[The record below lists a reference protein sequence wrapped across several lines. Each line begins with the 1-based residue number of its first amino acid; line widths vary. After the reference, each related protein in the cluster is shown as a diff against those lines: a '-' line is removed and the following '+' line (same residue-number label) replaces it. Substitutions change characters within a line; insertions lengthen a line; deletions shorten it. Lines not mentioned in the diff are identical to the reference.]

1 MKAFAA
7 ATAVAVTLVAAGAA
21 SAQDVRVA
29 YGDLDLASPAG
40 AQQFDR
46 RVNRAVRIACQG
58 GSLRETAQC
67 AATLRAEIQSL
78 LPSVRREEYTRAR
91 AIRQMAMIPVHY
103 G

>member
-7 ATAVAVTLVAAGAA
+7 ATAIAVTLATAGAA
-21 SAQDVRVA
+21 SAQDLRIA
-29 YGDLDLASPAG
+29 YGDLDLSTASG

-46 RVNRAVRIACQG
+46 RVNRAVRTACQG

-67 AATLRAEIQSL
+67 AAALRAEIQSL
-78 LPSVRREEYTRAR
+78 LPSVRREEYAR
-91 AIRQMAMIPVHY
+91 GHSTRQMAMIPVHY

>member
-7 ATAVAVTLVAAGAA
+7 ATAIAVTLATAGAA

-29 YGDLDLASPAG
+29 YGDLDLSTASG

-46 RVNRAVRIACQG
+46 RVNRAVRTACQG

-67 AATLRAEIQSL
+67 AAALRAEIQSL
-78 LPSVRREEYTRAR
+78 LPSVRREEYAR
-91 AIRQMAMIPVHY
+91 GHSTRQMAMIPVHY